1 MFRALVKRPLNKIG
15 IDLVRYY
22 PRYEMGM
29 YAFLQTLEIA
39 TVLDVGAHSGEF
51 AQMIKKTVPQA
62 QIISF
67 EPLKKEFTEL
77 QQRMGNIEG
86 FTAFNFALGDQD
98 GSATMNRSE
107 YSQSSSLLPMANLH
121 KAAFPES
128 ANHTEETV
136 EVKRLDDALRD
147 RELQPEILL
156 KIDVQGYEDH
166 VIAGGPQTIAQ
177 SAAIIIEVSFREVY
191 EGQPLFDQTY
201 QLLKTKGF
209 HYMGNLYQL
218 LNPLDGSPLQAD
230 ALFIRL

>member
-1 MFRALVKRPLNKIG
+1 MFRTLVKRPLNLIG

-29 YAFLQTLEIA
+29 YAFLQTLQIG

-51 AQMIKKTVPQA
+51 AQMIKKILPQA

-67 EPLKKEFTEL
+67 EPLQKEFAEL
-77 QQRMGNIEG
+77 QQRMSNVEG
-86 FTAFNFALGDQD
+86 FKAFNFAVGDQN
-98 GSATMNRSE
+98 GSATIHRSD
-107 YSQSSSLLPMANLH
+107 YSQSSSLLRMANLH
-121 KAAFPES
+121 KTAFPES
-128 ANHTEETV
+128 ANHTDEAV
-136 EVKRLDDALRD
+136 EIKTLDDALADSKLKR
-147 RELQPEILL
+147 EILL

-177 SAAIIIEVSFREVY
+177 SKAIIIEVSFREVY

-201 QLLKTKGF
+201 ELLKRNGF
-209 HYMGNLYQL
+209 DYMGNLYQL

-230 ALFIRL
+230 ALFIRR